1 MSDEDVEYGLKE
13 WLILGV
19 MILGPIW
26 AVQYQHE
33 QEVKKHIA
41 DCIVLRVL
49 DRSQDVETAAFSCR
63 RRGTRNP

>member
-1 MSDEDVEYGLKE
+1 MSDLDVEYGPKE

-26 AVQYQHE
+26 LAQHQRE

-41 DCIVLRVL
+41 DCIVWRVL
-49 DRSQDVETAAFSCR
+49 ERSEDVETAAFSCR